1 MEQNHAVP
9 SSKAKLCH
17 GAQAGCATQSKT
29 NRYHKAKPGCATEQ
43 HPTVPRSKTQLHH
56 RAQPCRAKPRRRTS
70 PRRAELRPSPW
81 GRDGTGRVGSGRS
94 EPKPGAAAVPSRAV
108 PSAGGGDVPPLAR
121 GGAARPEAP
130 GAGAHPHPRAGRSLR
145 LGARQAGAAS
155 AGGWE
160 RPRSNRLRS
169 RPALPS
175 RPDRQGRRQP
185 PLKLRSGQRR
195 PPGMPAPSDVPVPT
209 PAGVRGAHE
218 AGARGLGAIKAS
230 GRREPTGCDSPRW
243 DQRD

>member
-1 MEQNHAVP
+1 MRCHRAKPSCAMEHKQAAPRRAKRTGTIKQNQAVP
-9 SSKAKLCH
+9 QSNTQLCH
-17 GAQAGCATQSKT
+17 GAKPNCTTEHSRAEPNRAAG
-29 NRYHKAKPGCATEQ
+29 H
-43 HPTVPRSKTQLHH
+43 
-56 RAQPCRAKPRRRTS
+56 
-70 PRRAELRPSPW
+70 RRAVPSCAHLH
-81 GRDGTGRVGSGRS
+81 GDGTGRAGSGRS

-121 GGAARPEAP
+121 GGAARPAAP

-185 PLKLRSGQRR
+185 PLKLGSGQRR

>member
-1 MEQNHAVP
+1 M
-9 SSKAKLCH
+9 
-17 GAQAGCATQSKT
+17 
-29 NRYHKAKPGCATEQ
+29 
-43 HPTVPRSKTQLHH
+43 PRSKTRLRHG
-56 RAQPCRAKPRRRTS
+56 AQPCRAKPRCRSRT
-70 PRRAELRPSPW
+70 PPDIAALRPSP
-81 GRDGTGRVGSGRS
+81 RDGSDRS
-94 EPKPGAAAVPSRAV
+94 EPKPAAAAVPSRAV
-108 PSAGGGDVPPLAR
+108 PSAGGGNVPPLAR
-121 GGAARPEAP
+121 GGAARPAAP

-145 LGARQAGAAS
+145 LGARQTGAAS

-175 RPDRQGRRQP
+175 RPDRQGERQP
-185 PLKLRSGQRR
+185 PLKLGNGQRR

-218 AGARGLGAIKAS
+218 AGAKGLGAIKAS